1 MRHET
6 ILILGGTG
14 FLGRHLAARFLRDGD
29 AHVIVYARD
38 EKKHYEMRCEFA
50 NPALRHVI
58 GDVRDAERLRE
69 VVGQADIIIH
79 AAAMKHITH
88 CEEHPGEAYRTNVDG
103 AQNLIRVVQAG
114 QKTVFISTDKAVAP
128 INVYGATKML
138 MEGLF
143 RVSGT
148 NCVGVRYGNVL
159 SSTGSVVPFFRAEAR
174 AGHKLPVTHPDMTR
188 FLLPVREAVDLVQEA
203 IACKAAGTII
213 VPRPRS
219 ARIADIAQVFAEK
232 YKVGWRVVGPRPGE
246 KLHESLLSER
256 DAGLTEL
263 RNGRAYIRAAS
274 GGFENLKRDAALD
287 LKDFVSSGPLMS
299 LDELRAF
306 LEEEGEL

>member
-79 AAAMKHITH
+79 AAAMKHVTH
-88 CEEHPGEAYRTNVDG
+88 CEEQPGEAYRTNVEG
-103 AQNLIRVVQAG
+103 TQNLIRALKSG
-114 QKTVFISTDKAVAP
+114 QKVVFISTDKAVAP
-128 INVYGATKML
+128 VNVYGATKML
-138 MEGLF
+138 MEGMF
-143 RVSGT
+143 RASAT

-159 SSTGSVVPFFRAEAR
+159 SSTGSVVPLFRSQAK
-174 AGHKLPVTHPDMTR
+174 AGREIPVTHPDMTR
-188 FLLPVREAVDLVQEA
+188 FFLPVREAVNLVLAA
-203 IACKAAGTII
+203 INWRECGTII
-213 VPRPRS
+213 VPKPRS
-219 ARIADIAQVFAEK
+219 ARIADVAQLFADK
-232 YKVGWRVVGPRPGE
+232 YGVPWRVIGPRPGE
-246 KLHESLLSER
+246 KLHECLLSER